1 MFHQDIGRDSAHLML
16 PMRFGMEHEPNIG
29 VSLWELQD
37 FIVAELCPCGNYLSL
52 SSSLPQ
58 VEI

>member
-1 MFHQDIGRDSAHLML
+1 ML

-37 FIVAELCPCGNYLSL
+37 FIVAVLCPCGNYLSL